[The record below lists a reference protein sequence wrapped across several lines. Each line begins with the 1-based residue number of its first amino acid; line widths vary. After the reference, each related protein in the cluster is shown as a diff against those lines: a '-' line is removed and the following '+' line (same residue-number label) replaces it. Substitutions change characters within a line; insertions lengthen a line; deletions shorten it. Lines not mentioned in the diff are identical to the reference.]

1 MVEDTQKFEK
11 LNSDIYVS
19 DFEYLHQVIAE
30 LNLPSRKDGLH
41 EIFNRAKGTPSTVK
55 QHVDCD
61 YLADDGVFCCRDEQK
76 IKKTTNEQCK
86 ACQKAKKL
94 AERDSRITEMKRVG
108 VRFRTDAAERV
119 WRLDFGVPASYDRF
133 YGLMH
138 IKEQLVKKDK
148 EIEELKKP
156 NEERLTEIDNL
167 KKECERLAPLET
179 DNAFLRQE
187 IEKLRHEPLAEK
199 NAYLTTELGRQ
210 NEEIQKLKTE
220 NEKQEAIINAYM
232 FGRQAK

>member
-1 MVEDTQKFEK
+1 MVTDAQK
-11 LNSDIYVS
+11 LNSDIYLS
-19 DFEYLHQVIAE
+19 DFEFLNQVIAE
-30 LNLPSRKDGLH
+30 LALSSRKDGLH
-41 EIFNRAKGTPSTVK
+41 EIFNRAKGTPSTVN
-55 QHVDCD
+55 QRVDCG
-61 YLADDGVFCCRDEQK
+61 YLSDDGLFCCRDEKK

-94 AERDSRITEMKRVG
+94 AERDHHLAEIRRAG

-138 IKEQLVKKDK
+138 IKEKLVQKDK

-199 NAYLTTELGRQ
+199 NAYLTIELGRRD
-210 NEEIQKLKTE
+210 EEIQKLKGEVE
-220 NEKQEAIINAYM
+220 NQEKIINAYM
-232 FGRQAK
+232 FRRQAK